1 MKVKKI
7 RIKTKEDFFKDLAKI
22 ARAIDSGKPVTPT
35 SGEYFESLEA
45 VRNVLTE
52 KRLTLWRIIRDQH
65 PNSILGLSKLA
76 DRDFKSVH
84 RDIRVLVA
92 AGIVELKTGR
102 GNKGKTQVPRSLAD
116 SLTLE
121 VA

>member
-7 RIKTKEDFFKDLAKI
+7 RIKTKEDFFKDLRKA
-22 ARAIDSGKPVTPT
+22 ARAIDSNKPVAEPI
-35 SGEYFESLEA
+35 GEYFESLEA

-52 KRLTLWRIIRDQH
+52 KRLALWRLVRDQH
-65 PNSILGLSKLA
+65 PNSILELSRIA

-84 RDIRVLVA
+84 RDIGVLVG
-92 AGIVELKTGR
+92 AGLIELKIGQGR
-102 GNKGKTQVPRSLAD
+102 KGKTQVPKSLAD